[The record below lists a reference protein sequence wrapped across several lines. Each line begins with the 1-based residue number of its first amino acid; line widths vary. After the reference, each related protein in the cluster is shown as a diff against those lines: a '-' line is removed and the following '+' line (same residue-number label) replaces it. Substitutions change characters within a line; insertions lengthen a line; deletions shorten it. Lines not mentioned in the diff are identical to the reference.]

1 MNSPREYSIMFME
14 SETFWR
20 KSDRGDLTHSGQR
33 RDMRRGVKFHAPTL
47 QTAKNIA
54 IGFAEFVCSD
64 FTPELWEHASQTH
77 HINRV
82 KFPQY
87 QDDGFRV
94 SSRRLEVRL
103 IDLTAFEMKNVAN
116 KEQLNAESL

>member
-1 MNSPREYSIMFME
+1 MNTPREYSIMFME
-14 SETFWR
+14 SETFWH
-20 KSDRGDLTHSGQR
+20 KSGRGEITQR
-33 RDMRRGVKFHAPTL
+33 GHRHDVRRCVRFHAPTL

-82 KFPQY
+82 KFPQF
-87 QDDGFRV
+87 QDDDFRV

-103 IDLTAFEMKNVAN
+103 IDLTAFEMKNAAN
-116 KEQLNAESL
+116 KEQR